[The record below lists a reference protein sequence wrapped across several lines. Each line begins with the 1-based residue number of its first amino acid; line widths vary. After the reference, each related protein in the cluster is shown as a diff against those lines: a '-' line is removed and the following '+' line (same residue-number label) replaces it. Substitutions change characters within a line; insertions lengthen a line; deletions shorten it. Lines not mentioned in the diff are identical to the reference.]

1 MLGAESRLRPMDVER
16 AVKRLRVV
24 RRFRPD
30 PLTEADLHA
39 ILEAGRRTGSSKN
52 LQRWRFIV
60 VRDRERLRALAE
72 VGPFAGHLADGALA
86 IALVTPDPAAADSPL
101 SVMWDLGRAAQNMIL
116 VAWARGIGSVPATV
130 YDHDLC
136 RRILG
141 YPADQHCEYLLDFG
155 YPASEQALARP
166 LRQGGRVQLAELVY
180 YERWGETSPSGEQSG
195 SR

>member
-1 MLGAESRLRPMDVER
+1 M
-16 AVKRLRVV
+16 

-30 PLTEADLHA
+30 PIADEDLSA

-52 LQRWRFIV
+52 LQRWHFIV
-60 VRDRERLRALAE
+60 VRERSRLEELAK
-72 VGPFAGHLADGALA
+72 VGPFAAHLAGGSVA

-101 SVMWDLGRAAQNMIL
+101 SVMWDLGRVAQNMTL

-141 YPADQHCEYLLDFG
+141 FPADRHCEYLLNFG
-155 YPASEQALARP
+155 HPANADAQTRP
-166 LRQGGRVQLAELVY
+166 LRQGGRHPLENLVY
-180 YERWGETSPSGEQSG
+180 YERWGDTAPAEGP
-195 SR
+195 R